1 MMSPRTW
8 DKRLVGI
15 VSLGDLA
22 TSPQAADEAG
32 EALTDISRPGGEHSQ
47 T

>member
-1 MMSPRTW
+1 LPVISR

-22 TSPQAADEAG
+22 QESTRRETG
-32 EALTDISRPGGEHSQ
+32 ETLEGIAKC
-47 T
+47 